1 MNKALKIILLN
12 PPMETNIGHIPYGI
26 ASVAAYVK
34 KYVKVPVEIEVID
47 ARTYKTNVRDM
58 AKIILERKPDILGI
72 SILTISAEYSYKL
85 TEHLKRKANNIQI
98 IHGGP
103 HVTALPLLSLESGC
117 DCCVLGEGEVTFLDI
132 VESIYNNKPID
143 TIAGIAIMRDS
154 QYYETEQRKFIS
166 ELDTCPIPDY
176 SKYDIH
182 EYTETIHVNDDPCA
196 FIMHSR
202 GCAYNCFFCCSPLL
216 WKRKVRYRSS
226 DNVIEE
232 MKIFDDLHGYKNFHF
247 LDDDFLFDIGKALD
261 LIRKIKEFNK
271 GWKFV
276 IQSRCDSVISN
287 REKIKILKES
297 GCEAIEL
304 GIESINNE
312 VLKNISKNQS
322 IEEIVKAINIILK
335 AGLVPLPLIMTCNIG
350 ENLDSYYLS
359 NTAFMQLPA
368 HPKMKWCESFATPFP
383 GTRFFGIIEK
393 FGIMLSKKWSD
404 FHPNKI
410 NFIPDSLL
418 NEVPVNNQ
426 NELTGRQ
433 YDIFVRF
440 IAQIGLPIPD
450 QKEIENL
457 LVLCNG
463 TNTIRNILNMDG
475 VPFTKKLNALQTRQ
489 LTIRIIVISAWLG
502 ILKSVDSNIEI
513 IPTDKL
519 WSDIFSSQEFSHLR
533 E

>member
-1 MNKALKIILLN
+1 
-12 PPMETNIGHIPYGI
+12 
-26 ASVAAYVK
+26 
-34 KYVKVPVEIEVID
+34 
-47 ARTYKTNVRDM
+47 
-58 AKIILERKPDILGI
+58 
-72 SILTISAEYSYKL
+72 
-85 TEHLKRKANNIQI
+85 
-98 IHGGP
+98 
-103 HVTALPLLSLESGC
+103 
-117 DCCVLGEGEVTFLDI
+117 
-132 VESIYNNKPID
+132 
-143 TIAGIAIMRDS
+143 
-154 QYYETEQRKFIS
+154 
-166 ELDTCPIPDY
+166 
-176 SKYDIH
+176 
-182 EYTETIHVNDDPCA
+182 
-196 FIMHSR
+196 
-202 GCAYNCFFCCSPLL
+202 
-216 WKRKVRYRSS
+216 
-226 DNVIEE
+226 
-232 MKIFDDLHGYKNFHF
+232 
-247 LDDDFLFDIGKALD
+247 
-261 LIRKIKEFNK
+261 
-271 GWKFV
+271 
-276 IQSRCDSVISN
+276 
-287 REKIKILKES
+287 
-297 GCEAIEL
+297 
-304 GIESINNE
+304 
-312 VLKNISKNQS
+312 
-322 IEEIVKAINIILK
+322 
-335 AGLVPLPLIMTCNIG
+335 MTCNIG

-463 TNTIRNILNMDG
+463 TNTIRNILNMDC

-533 E
+533 EWHNGFTCILKGMHVRISQINQLFKMTAAGCHENIRKPIAGVVRWSLLPESLVFPFYCFMLHYTQKELKNGKTLT